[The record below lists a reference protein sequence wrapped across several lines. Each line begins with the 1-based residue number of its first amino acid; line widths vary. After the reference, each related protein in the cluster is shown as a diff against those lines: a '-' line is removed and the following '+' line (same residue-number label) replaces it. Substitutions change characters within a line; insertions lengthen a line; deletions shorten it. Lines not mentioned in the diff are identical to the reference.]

1 MDFVLYSVIA
11 TVYIMVIHF
20 ALAIKKE
27 FYLFLMIGCFVLGGV
42 VGWWFQSWEIGLI
55 LAIVLSLVF
64 Y

>member
-20 ALAIKKE
+20 ALSIKKE
-27 FYLFLMIGCFVLGGV
+27 FYLFLMIGCFALGAV
-42 VGWWFQSWEIGLI
+42 VGWWYQSWETGLI
-55 LAIVLSLVF
+55 LAIILSLIF

>member
-1 MDFVLYSVIA
+1 MDFLLYSIIA

-27 FYLFLMIGCFVLGGV
+27 FYLFLMIGCFVFGAV
-42 VGWWFQSWEIGLI
+42 IGWWYQSWETGLI
-55 LAIVLSLVF
+55 VGIILSLVF